1 MHYPASR
8 REWLRTVAH
17 TTAGALALR
26 GLSGCTPTAPGSN
39 DDSSSPPDDDNGSS
53 PSSARSLFNACLESG
68 SKAQPVQRDVNSGQ
82 TLRVVGTPT
91 FFFNGQPLVGNPPLA
106 AFEALLIGGLP
117 SILGPLFEVAN
128 DDHFKGDL
136 LAPNTIV
143 EYGDF
148 ECPVC
153 GAFFRDNLRDVTA
166 FLVDSGR
173 AVYVFRHFPLRSIHP
188 RAQAAAEAAECAAD
202 QRAFWPYHDL
212 LFENQPNLDD
222 ADLRTYADQL
232 RLG

>member
-1 MHYPASR
+1 MHSPASR
-8 REWLRTVAH
+8 REWLRTIAH
-17 TTAGALALR
+17 ATAGALALR
-26 GLSGCTPTAPGSN
+26 GLSGCTPPEPGPN
-39 DDSSSPPDDDNGSS
+39 DDDNGGS
-53 PSSARSLFNACLESG
+53 PASARSRFETCLESG
-68 SKAQPVQRDVNSGQ
+68 SKTPRVQRDVNSGQ
-82 TLRVVGTPT
+82 ALRVVGTPT
-91 FFFNGQPLVGNPPLA
+91 FFVNGQPLVGNPPLA

-117 SILGPLFEVAN
+117 SIFGPLLEVAN

-153 GAFFRDNLRDVTA
+153 GAFFRDNLPDVTA
-166 FLVDSGR
+166 FLIDSGR
-173 AVYVFRHFPLRSIHP
+173 AVYVFRHFPLRDIHP
-188 RAQAAAEAAECAAD
+188 RAQAAAEAAECAAE

>member
-1 MHYPASR
+1 MPNSASR
-8 REWLRTVAH
+8 RDWLRTVAH
-17 TTAGALALR
+17 TTAGALAFR
-26 GLSGCTPTAPGSN
+26 GLSGCAPPVPGSDPSN
-39 DDSSSPPDDDNGSS
+39 DDNGSS
-53 PSSARSLFNACLESG
+53 PASDRSRFGTCLEAG
-68 SKAQPVQRDVNSGQ
+68 GKASRVQRDVNSGQ
-82 TLRVVGTPT
+82 ALRVTGTPT
-91 FFFNGQPLVGNPPLA
+91 FFVNGQPLVGNQPLV
-106 AFEALLIGGLP
+106 AFEALLVGGLP
-117 SILGPLFEVAN
+117 PIFGPSFEVAI

-148 ECPVC
+148 ECPIC
-153 GAFFRDNLRDVTA
+153 GAFFRDNLPDVTA

-173 AVYVFRHFPLRSIHP
+173 AVYVFRHFPLRSIHA

-222 ADLRTYADQL
+222 TDLRAYADQL